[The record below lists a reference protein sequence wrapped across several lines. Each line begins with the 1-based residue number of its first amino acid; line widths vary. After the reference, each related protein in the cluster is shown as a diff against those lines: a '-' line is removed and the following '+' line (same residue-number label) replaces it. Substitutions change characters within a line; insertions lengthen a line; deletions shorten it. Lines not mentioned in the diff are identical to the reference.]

1 MLRIVFWFLVLFA
14 MIAGLTWLADHPG
27 LVTIE
32 WLGWRIEGF
41 PLALA
46 LGVLVVVMFAIWLI
60 FRILRMIVAAPGAAR
75 DYFRLRRRRKGLDS
89 LSTGV
94 VALLAGDTAQASSA
108 ARTAAK
114 LLPNEPAARLLQAR
128 AAQDAGDLLTA
139 RDMLLDMLKT
149 PETETAALQG
159 LYAQAVKDGDEKAA
173 RGWAARAHGVNPRL
187 PWAAK
192 AMLTFKA
199 RDGDW
204 PGVIEVLE
212 SMHANGLID
221 RQELRRRKAV
231 ALTAEARA
239 LEEKEP
245 ERAIAL
251 ASQAHKLDPS
261 LIPAADIAG
270 GLLAAHGQLR
280 KAAKIIRRTWQL
292 APHPDLAEIY
302 AHLRA
307 GDSPQDRLARLK
319 GLLRKHPGGVEG
331 ALALARAAI
340 EAKDWDE
347 ARANLK
353 PYLNEAPDQR
363 VYQLMAEIE
372 HQQHGDK
379 GRARE
384 WLARALRAPRP
395 PVWVAG
401 DKVSPHWLPA
411 DPDTGELGVF
421 TWKAPLA
428 GQEAAA
434 RLEPLPAELLQAPA
448 APADEAAPMKIVDAR
463 AETADGPADAPAP
476 AAARKPA
483 ATPDAKPTEAEEA
496 GKPAAPEKVVAT
508 ITPPPPGMARKAP
521 PRPAP
526 KAPLKPAAK
535 AAPPPPDAAAPL
547 ETAKRARATT
557 PPLPDDPGP
566 PRSS

>member
-27 LVTIE
+27 QVTIE
-32 WLGWRIEGF
+32 WLGWRVEDF

-46 LGVLVVVMFAIWLI
+46 LGALVVVMFAIWLI
-60 FRILRMIVAAPGAAR
+60 FRVVRMIVAAPGAAR
-75 DYFRLRRRRKGLDS
+75 DYFRLRRRRKGLES

-108 ARTAAK
+108 ARTAAR
-114 LLPNEPAARLLQAR
+114 LLPNEPAARLLEAR

-139 RDMLLDMLKT
+139 RHMLLDMLKN
-149 PETETAALQG
+149 PQTETAALQG

-221 RQELRRRKAV
+221 KRELRRRKAV

-251 ASQAHKLDPS
+251 ASRAHKLDPS

-347 ARANLK
+347 ARAALK

-372 HQQHGDK
+372 HRQHDDK

-411 DPDTGELGVF
+411 DPDSGELGVF
-421 TWKAPLA
+421 TWKVPLS
-428 GQEAAA
+428 GHETAA

-448 APADEAAPMKIVDAR
+448 DDAGPMKIVHAR
-463 AETADGPADAPAP
+463 AETAEKPAGDQPGAEEAT
-476 AAARKPA
+476 PA
-483 ATPDAKPTEAEEA
+483 ATQSGQPAGTEQAEQ
-496 GKPAAPEKVVAT
+496 PAAPRDSAANT
-508 ITPPPPGMARKAP
+508 TPPPPGTARKAP
-521 PRPAP
+521 PRPLP
-526 KAPLKPAAK
+526 KPPVEQAAK
-535 AAPPPPDAAAPL
+535 PAPPPPDAATPL
-547 ETAKRARATT
+547 KTARRASATT

-566 PRSS
+566 PR